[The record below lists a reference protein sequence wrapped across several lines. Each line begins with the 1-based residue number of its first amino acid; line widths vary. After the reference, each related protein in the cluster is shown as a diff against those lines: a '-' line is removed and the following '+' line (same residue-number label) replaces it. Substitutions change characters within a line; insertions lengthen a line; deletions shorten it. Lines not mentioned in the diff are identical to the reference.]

1 MNKTELIDK
10 IALFPTKHLLN
21 LDSAP
26 HLIDNKEIE
35 NHSKALLCFAGKG
48 RVIL

>member
-1 MNKTELIDK
+1 MKYIIREITEK
-10 IALFPTKHLLN
+10 
-21 LDSAP
+21 
-26 HLIDNKEIE
+26 DNKEIE